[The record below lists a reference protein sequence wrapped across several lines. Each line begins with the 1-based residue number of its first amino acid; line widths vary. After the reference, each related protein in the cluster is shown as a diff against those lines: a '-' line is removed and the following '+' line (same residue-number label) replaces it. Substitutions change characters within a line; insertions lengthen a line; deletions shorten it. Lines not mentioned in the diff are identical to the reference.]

1 MKSTLLLTLPL
12 LVCLG
17 AAGFA
22 QLCPHRARARRAV
35 AVLAMAAL
43 TAAGVLLLREVR
55 QEGVQAMQAGG
66 WAAPFGITLVADLLS
81 ALMVLITGVM
91 GFTVVLY
98 SAATLPP
105 EHEAG
110 AYYPLV
116 LVLVGGVCGGFLTGD
131 LFNLFVW
138 FEVMLC
144 ASFVL
149 LALEAKQG
157 QFESSIKY
165 MALSMLGSA
174 VLLSAVGLLYG
185 VAGTLNLA
193 DLAMRVPGLE
203 RPGLMSVVAVL
214 FLVAFSLKAGA
225 FPLFFW
231 LPASYHTPPV
241 AVTTLFSALLTKVGL
256 YALVRTFT
264 LVFTH
269 DVGLTHTV
277 LLVMGGLTM
286 VTGVLGA
293 VAQYDMR
300 RLLSFHI
307 ISQMGYLIA
316 GLGLLTRAALGALI
330 AFLVHY
336 IFAKSA
342 LFLVSGATARATGT
356 YDLQQMG
363 NLYRTHPLLAAL
375 FFVPALSLAGV
386 PPFSGFFAKL
396 ALIRAALW
404 AEHWL
409 IAGTAAGVGLLTLF
423 SMMKIWREAFWK
435 EAPSEEVGQAEKP
448 PPARV
453 GWRMMAPCMA
463 LALLMVVLGL
473 GAQPLLALADAA
485 AGQLLEPSGYL
496 QAVRG
501 EGR

>member
-1 MKSTLLLTLPL
+1 MTPSLLLTLPL

-17 AAGFA
+17 SAALA
-22 QLCPHRARARRAV
+22 MLCPRRVWPRRAV
-35 AVLAMAAL
+35 ALLAMAAL
-43 TAAGVLLLREVR
+43 TAVGALLLVEARRQGVLA
-55 QEGVQAMQAGG
+55 VQLGG

-81 ALMVLITGVM
+81 ALLVLVTGVM
-91 GFTVVLY
+91 GLTVVAY
-98 SAATLPP
+98 SAATLGP

-110 AYYPLV
+110 AHHPLV
-116 LVLVGGVCGGFLTGD
+116 LLLVAGVCGCFLTGD

-138 FEVMLC
+138 FEVMLG

-149 LALEAKQG
+149 LALEAKQ
-157 QFESSIKY
+157 QQLEASIKY
-165 MALSMLGSA
+165 VTLSLVGSA
-174 VLLSAVGLLYG
+174 VLLSAAGLTYG

-193 DLAMRVPGLE
+193 DLAARLPALG
-203 RPGLMSVVAVL
+203 RPGLMTAVGM
-214 FLVAFSLKAGA
+214 FYLVAFALKAGA

-241 AVTTLFSALLTKVGL
+241 AVTTLFSALLTKVGV

-264 LVFTH
+264 LVFTQEP
-269 DVGLTHTV
+269 DITRPL

-300 RLLSFHI
+300 RLLAFHI
-307 ISQMGYLIA
+307 ISQIGYLIA
-316 GLGLLTRAALGALI
+316 GLGILTHGALTALI

-356 YDLQQMG
+356 YDLLKMG
-363 NLYRTHPLLAAL
+363 DLYRTHPLLSAL
-375 FFVPALSLAGV
+375 FFIPALSLAGV
-386 PPFSGFFAKL
+386 PPFSGFFTKL
-396 ALIRAALW
+396 ALIRAALR

-435 EAPSEEVGQAEKP
+435 APPDDQPHRPSPPLQVGQG
-448 PPARV
+448 V
-453 GWRMMAPCMA
+453 LGPCVVM
-463 LALLMVVLGL
+463 ALLMVVLGL
-473 GAQPLLALADAA
+473 GAQPLLELAGAA
-485 AGQLLEPSGYL
+485 AGQLLAPSAYVD
-496 QAVRG
+496 AVLGRG
-501 EGR
+501 P

>member
-1 MKSTLLLTLPL
+1 MTPPLLLTLPL

-17 AAGFA
+17 SAALA
-22 QLCPHRARARRAV
+22 HLCPRRAWPRRGV
-35 AVLAMAAL
+35 ALAAMLAL
-43 TAAGVLLLREVR
+43 TAVGLLLLVEVRRQGVLA
-55 QEGVQAMQAGG
+55 VQLGE

-81 ALMVLITGVM
+81 ALLVLIAGVM
-91 GFTVVLY
+91 GLTVVLY
-98 SAATLPP
+98 SAATLAP
-105 EHEAG
+105 ELEAG
-110 AYYPLV
+110 AYYALV

-138 FEVMLC
+138 FEVMLG

-149 LALEAKQG
+149 LALEAKQE
-157 QFESSIKY
+157 QFEATLKY
-165 MALSMLGSA
+165 MTLSLVGSA
-174 VLLSAVGLLYG
+174 VLLTAVGMLYG
-185 VAGTLNLA
+185 VAGTLNMA
-193 DLAMRVPGLE
+193 DLATRLPGLE
-203 RPGLMSVVAVL
+203 RPGLVSTVAVL

-241 AVTTLFSALLTKVGL
+241 AVTTLFSALLTKVGV

-264 LVFTH
+264 LLFTQ

-293 VAQYDMR
+293 VAQYDVR

-307 ISQMGYLIA
+307 ISQIGYLLA
-316 GLGLLTRAALGALI
+316 GLGLLTQEALAALI

-342 LFLVSGATARATGT
+342 LFLVSGATARASGT

-363 NLYRTHPLLAAL
+363 NLYRSHPLLAAL

-396 ALIRAALW
+396 ALIRAALR

-435 EAPSEEVGQAEKP
+435 GHPQDPAAKQEAPSSVN
-448 PPARV
+448 V
-453 GWRMMAPCMA
+453 GWGVLGPCAA
-463 LALLMVVLGL
+463 LALVMGVLGL
-473 GAQPLLALADAA
+473 GARPLLELADAA
-485 AGQLLEPSGYL
+485 AGQLLEPTGYI
-496 QAVRG
+496 QAVLR
-501 EGR
+501 RPP